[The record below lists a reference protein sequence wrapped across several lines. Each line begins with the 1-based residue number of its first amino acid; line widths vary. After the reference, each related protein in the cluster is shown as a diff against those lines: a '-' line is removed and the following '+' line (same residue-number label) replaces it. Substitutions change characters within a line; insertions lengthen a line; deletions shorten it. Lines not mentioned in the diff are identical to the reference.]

1 MLSASIRQS
10 RPERVAAAA
19 GRAVIW
25 DMDGV
30 IADTGPQHYL
40 AWCQVLA
47 AHNID
52 LTEADFRRTFG
63 QNNQSIIRAF
73 LGHNV
78 SPEKLA
84 EIAADKEN
92 EFRRIARLETQ
103 ASPGVIA
110 LLSGL
115 RAAGYKMAVA
125 SSALRENISLILG
138 LLDLAE
144 YFNAVVADDEVS
156 RGKPDPEVFLKAAQK
171 LGVSPAQSLVIED
184 AVSGVTAAMRAGM
197 RCLAVTAT
205 HPAAALKDA
214 DLTVDSLEKVDAV
227 TIGQLLDS

>member
-1 MLSASIRQS
+1 MEKAK
-10 RPERVAAAA
+10 
-19 GRAVIW
+19 RAVIW

-30 IADTGPQHYL
+30 IADTGPQHYR
-40 AWCQVLA
+40 AWRHVLA

-63 QNNQSIIRAF
+63 QNNESIIRGF
-73 LGHNV
+73 LGDDL
-78 SPEKLA
+78 STGKLVA
-84 EIAADKEN
+84 IAGDKEI
-92 EFRRIARLETQ
+92 EFRRIARLQTQ

-125 SSALRENISLILG
+125 SSAPRENISLILG

-144 YFNAVVADDEVS
+144 YFNVVVADDDVS
-156 RGKPDPEVFLKAAQK
+156 RGKPDPEVFLKAAER
-171 LGVSPAQSLVIED
+171 LGVNPAQSLVIED
-184 AVSGVTAAMRAGM
+184 AVSGVTAARRAGM

-205 HPAAALKDA
+205 HPVGALKDA
-214 DLTVDSLEKVDAV
+214 DLTVDSLEAVDAAI
-227 TIGQLLDS
+227 IGQLLNS